1 MKTTKNIS
9 KVLTFT
15 LFAFLTLT
23 ISQTGFAGITDST
36 PVELKFVGN
45 MKNQPV
51 FQLDLHN
58 KLAGQYNI
66 LIKDANNEVIFSE
79 TLKGTEI
86 SRKYQFLTD
95 EVDARTLQFEITDK
109 KDNTTVIYSVNR
121 QTRTVQDLVINK
133 LK

>member
-9 KVLTFT
+9 KALTFT

-58 KLAGQYNI
+58 KLAGEYNI
-66 LIKDANNEVIFSE
+66 QIKDANNEVIYSE

-109 KDNTTVIYSVNR
+109 KDNTSVIYSVNR

>member
-9 KVLTFT
+9 KALTFT

-36 PVELKFVGN
+36 HVELKFVGN

-58 KLAGQYNI
+58 KLAGEYSIQ
-66 LIKDANNEVIFSE
+66 IKDANNEVIYSE

-109 KDNTTVIYSVNR
+109 KDNTSVIYSVNR

>member
-9 KVLTFT
+9 KVLTFIF
-15 LFAFLTLT
+15 FAFLTLT
-23 ISQTGFAGITDST
+23 ISQTGFAGISDST

-58 KLAGQYNI
+58 KLAGEYNI
-66 LIKDANNEVIFSE
+66 QIKDANNEVIYSE

-109 KDNTTVIYSVNR
+109 KDNTSVIYSVNR

>member
-9 KVLTFT
+9 KALTFS

-23 ISQTGFAGITDST
+23 VSLTGFAGITDST

-58 KLAGQYNI
+58 KLAGEYNI
-66 LIKDANNEVIFSE
+66 QIKDANNEVIYSE

-109 KDNTTVIYSVNR
+109 KDNTSVIYSVNR